1 MIFNVSFKFQLYENE
16 QFIGFTFSP
25 GADQIGVAGDKACV
39 CMVNGVV
46 VGSIYSY
53 DSTSCSELCKELHGD
68 NAEVKKEQVVDTS
81 PFV

>member
-1 MIFNVSFKFQLYENE
+1 MKTNNLLDLRSAQVLTKSELQ
-16 QFIGFTFSP
+16 
-25 GADQIGVAGDKACV
+25 QIKGGDEVCV

-53 DSTSCSELCKELHGD
+53 DSTSCSELCKQLHGD
-68 NAEVKKEQVVDTS
+68 NAEVKKEQVVDTTAPS